1 MSNMEKGQS
10 TVEKPSPQEDLSKV
24 LKITNTDLNKLKVEQ
39 ETNETK
45 KKTDQLEHE
54 IDKNK
59 YENFPLKTYN
69 EVVK

>member
-1 MSNMEKGQS
+1 MEKGQS